1 MVLGTAFETAEP
13 TIELVALQAHLPA
26 TAQARESDVHSELVH
41 FPLVRAAGV
50 RLLEPHNIAKAH
62 RDDRYRHSI
71 LRIDGAALWRL
82 RAQYILG
89 RHSDR
94 FLEVPRMKT
103 KAILSVLGEDRVGI
117 VAAISNALAAAG
129 ANIEDIRQTIL
140 SGVFSMTML
149 VTVDE
154 DAESFEAVQ
163 ARLAVVA
170 EEIGLQVTLQRE
182 DVFRFMH
189 RV

>member
-1 MVLGTAFETAEP
+1 
-13 TIELVALQAHLPA
+13 
-26 TAQARESDVHSELVH
+26 
-41 FPLVRAAGV
+41 
-50 RLLEPHNIAKAH
+50 
-62 RDDRYRHSI
+62 
-71 LRIDGAALWRL
+71 
-82 RAQYILG
+82 
-89 RHSDR
+89 
-94 FLEVPRMKT
+94 MKT

-154 DAESFEAVQ
+154 EAESFEAVQ
-163 ARLAVVA
+163 ARLAAVA
-170 EEIGLQVTLQRE
+170 EEIGLQITLQRE